1 MAVDRRPST
10 AWATPAALRCA
21 CRTAPTWAAKR
32 LIAARDQLLAKAN
45 ASPIIAYA
53 MMENLED
60 APQLR
65 LDIDRR
71 KAQAQGVVQR
81 HQQALS
87 TAYGSAVINEFPNAG
102 RLQRVVVQADAQAR
116 ARPRTSCACTCPTP
130 AGSSLAQAALQ
141 AARLRFRP
149 IVMTSLA
156 FILGVVPLALASGAG
171 ASAGRHRL
179 RRDRRHAVGHAA
191 GGGLRS
197 RLLRL
202 GAVPVPAQGAG
213 RHRLPAGPGNLH
225 RVSAMSM
232 HFFPRALCALA
243 PAWCWPAAPRPGPP
257 ASAGAHSTQWPQ
269 QDAAPVLSSSA
280 ATLDWNSFIADRQL
294 RQLVD
299 LARPTTDLR
308 QTLLNVEAAR
318 ALYQV
323 QRADRLPG
331 VGLQGGGTRQR
342 LPGDM
347 NATGQPQVRAAGRP
361 AGVAAFELDLF
372 GRVRNLSKPPWAM
385 PGHRRGRARR
395 RISLGAE
402 VVQAYLSRDGALRRL
417 QLAQRTLRKAAQR
430 RRGAQRTRAAPGRQ
444 RPAAADGRGGSGAV
458 LVRRVVPTVPA
469 IRCTPAAAGPVGRH
483 AFRCSSTAPTSR
495 RPSTGC
501 ARSADIGAARAAF
514 FPRISL
520 TGFLGSSSA
529 DLSDLFRSGQ
539 RAWSF
544 TPQVT
549 LPLFDGGRNRAN
561 LDLAV
566 LRKDMAVAAYE
577 QAIQTAFREVA
588 DALAATDTLRR
599 EEGARLALRDS
610 SRESLRL
617 AQARYQA
624 GWTTICA
631 TWTHSATPSPTKAP
645 THRYRD
651 PAAVGTGPAVP
662 RAGRQLDCAAAA
674 TTAVPACG
682 GLPAA
687 LSTEQP

>member
-1 MAVDRRPST
+1 
-10 AWATPAALRCA
+10 
-21 CRTAPTWAAKR
+21 
-32 LIAARDQLLAKAN
+32 
-45 ASPIIAYA
+45 
-53 MMENLED
+53 
-60 APQLR
+60 
-65 LDIDRR
+65 
-71 KAQAQGVVQR
+71 
-81 HQQALS
+81 
-87 TAYGSAVINEFPNAG
+87 
-102 RLQRVVVQADAQAR
+102 
-116 ARPRTSCACTCPTP
+116 
-130 AGSSLAQAALQ
+130 
-141 AARLRFRP
+141 
-149 IVMTSLA
+149 
-156 FILGVVPLALASGAG
+156 
-171 ASAGRHRL
+171 
-179 RRDRRHAVGHAA
+179 
-191 GGGLRS
+191 
-197 RLLRL
+197 
-202 GAVPVPAQGAG
+202 
-213 RHRLPAGPGNLH
+213 
-225 RVSAMSM
+225 MSM

-243 PAWCWPAAPRPGPP
+243 ASLVLAGCSLAPVHQRPQAPIP
-257 ASAGAHSTQWPQ
+257 TQWPQ

-299 LARPTTDLR
+299 LAQAHNRDLR

-347 NATGQPQVRAAGRP
+347 NATGQPQVQGSWQAGL
-361 AGVAAFELDLF
+361 GLAAFELDLF
-372 GRVRNLSKPPWAM
+372 GRVRNLSEAAL
-385 PGHRRGRARR
+385 GEYLATEEAARAA

-417 QLAQRTLRKAAQR
+417 QLAQRTLQSRESSLRLTAQR
-430 RRGAQRTRAAPGRQ
+430 RQAGTATALDHQDALGLAAQARADVERSERELRQ
-444 RPAAADGRGGSGAV
+444 AGNALLLLTGVEDLGPYLSARSAGSAQSAKSSDLPMLLQDLSAGTPSELLIHRPDIQAAEHR
-458 LVRRVVPTVPA
+458 LR
-469 IRCTPAAAGPVGRH
+469 
-483 AFRCSSTAPTSR
+483 
-495 RPSTGC
+495 

-599 EEGARLALRDS
+599 EEAARLALRDS

-624 GWTTICA
+624 GVDDHLRYLDAQRSAFANESAYIDTVTQRQLALAQLFRVLGGSWTA
-631 TWTHSATPSPTKAP
+631 PPPPPPSQSQPV
-645 THRYRD
+645 
-651 PAAVGTGPAVP
+651 AAV
-662 RAGRQLDCAAAA
+662 Q
-674 TTAVPACG
+674 
-682 GLPAA
+682 
-687 LSTEQP
+687 QP

>member
-1 MAVDRRPST
+1 
-10 AWATPAALRCA
+10 
-21 CRTAPTWAAKR
+21 
-32 LIAARDQLLAKAN
+32 
-45 ASPIIAYA
+45 
-53 MMENLED
+53 
-60 APQLR
+60 
-65 LDIDRR
+65 
-71 KAQAQGVVQR
+71 
-81 HQQALS
+81 
-87 TAYGSAVINEFPNAG
+87 
-102 RLQRVVVQADAQAR
+102 
-116 ARPRTSCACTCPTP
+116 
-130 AGSSLAQAALQ
+130 
-141 AARLRFRP
+141 
-149 IVMTSLA
+149 
-156 FILGVVPLALASGAG
+156 
-171 ASAGRHRL
+171 
-179 RRDRRHAVGHAA
+179 
-191 GGGLRS
+191 
-197 RLLRL
+197 
-202 GAVPVPAQGAG
+202 
-213 RHRLPAGPGNLH
+213 
-225 RVSAMSM
+225 MSM

-243 PAWCWPAAPRPGPP
+243 ASMVLAGCSLAPVHQRPQAPIP
-257 ASAGAHSTQWPQ
+257 TQWPQ

-294 RQLVD
+294 SQLVD
-299 LARPTTDLR
+299 LAQAHNRDLR

-347 NATGQPQVRAAGRP
+347 NATGQPQVQGSWQAGL
-361 AGVAAFELDLF
+361 GLAAFELDLF
-372 GRVRNLSKPPWAM
+372 GRVRNLSEAAL
-385 PGHRRGRARR
+385 GEYLATEEAARAA

-417 QLAQRTLRKAAQR
+417 QLAQHTLQSRESSLRLTAQR
-430 RRGAQRTRAAPGRQ
+430 RQAGTATALDHQDALGLAAQARADVERSERELRQ
-444 RPAAADGRGGSGAV
+444 AGNALLLLTGVEDLGPYLSAQSAGSAQSAKSSDLPMLLQDLSAGTPSELLIHRPDIQAAEHR
-458 LVRRVVPTVPA
+458 LR
-469 IRCTPAAAGPVGRH
+469 
-483 AFRCSSTAPTSR
+483 
-495 RPSTGC
+495 

-599 EEGARLALRDS
+599 EEAARLALRDS

-617 AQARYQA
+617 AQVRYQA
-624 GWTTICA
+624 GVDDHLRYLDAQRNAFANESAYIDTVTQRQLALAQLFRVLGGSWTA
-631 TWTHSATPSPTKAP
+631 PPTPSPP
-645 THRYRD
+645 QSQ
-651 PAAVGTGPAVP
+651 PVAAF
-662 RAGRQLDCAAAA
+662 Q
-674 TTAVPACG
+674 
-682 GLPAA
+682 
-687 LSTEQP
+687 QP

>member
-1 MAVDRRPST
+1 
-10 AWATPAALRCA
+10 
-21 CRTAPTWAAKR
+21 
-32 LIAARDQLLAKAN
+32 
-45 ASPIIAYA
+45 
-53 MMENLED
+53 
-60 APQLR
+60 
-65 LDIDRR
+65 
-71 KAQAQGVVQR
+71 
-81 HQQALS
+81 
-87 TAYGSAVINEFPNAG
+87 
-102 RLQRVVVQADAQAR
+102 
-116 ARPRTSCACTCPTP
+116 
-130 AGSSLAQAALQ
+130 
-141 AARLRFRP
+141 
-149 IVMTSLA
+149 
-156 FILGVVPLALASGAG
+156 
-171 ASAGRHRL
+171 
-179 RRDRRHAVGHAA
+179 
-191 GGGLRS
+191 
-197 RLLRL
+197 
-202 GAVPVPAQGAG
+202 
-213 RHRLPAGPGNLH
+213 
-225 RVSAMSM
+225 MSM

-243 PAWCWPAAPRPGPP
+243 ASLVLAGCSLAPVHQRPQAPIP
-257 ASAGAHSTQWPQ
+257 TQWPQ

-299 LARPTTDLR
+299 LAQAHNRDLR

-347 NATGQPQVRAAGRP
+347 NATGQPQVQGNWQAGL
-361 AGVAAFELDLF
+361 GLAAFELDLF
-372 GRVRNLSKPPWAM
+372 GRVRNLSEAAL
-385 PGHRRGRARR
+385 GEYLATEEAARAA

-417 QLAQRTLRKAAQR
+417 QLAQRTLQSRESSLRLTAQR
-430 RRGAQRTRAAPGRQ
+430 RQAGTATALDHQDALGLAAQARADVERSERELRQ
-444 RPAAADGRGGSGAV
+444 AGNALLLLTGVEDLGPYLSAQSAGSAQSAKSPDVPMLLQDLSAGTPSELLIHRPDIQAAEHR
-458 LVRRVVPTVPA
+458 LR
-469 IRCTPAAAGPVGRH
+469 
-483 AFRCSSTAPTSR
+483 
-495 RPSTGC
+495 

-577 QAIQTAFREVA
+577 QAIKTAFREVA

-599 EEGARLALRDS
+599 EEAARLALRDS

-624 GWTTICA
+624 GVDDHLRYLDAQRNAFANESAYIDTVTQRQLALAQLFRVLGGSWTA
-631 TWTHSATPSPTKAP
+631 PPTPSPP
-645 THRYRD
+645 QSQ
-651 PAAVGTGPAVP
+651 PVAAF
-662 RAGRQLDCAAAA
+662 Q
-674 TTAVPACG
+674 
-682 GLPAA
+682 
-687 LSTEQP
+687 QP

>member
-1 MAVDRRPST
+1 
-10 AWATPAALRCA
+10 
-21 CRTAPTWAAKR
+21 
-32 LIAARDQLLAKAN
+32 
-45 ASPIIAYA
+45 
-53 MMENLED
+53 
-60 APQLR
+60 
-65 LDIDRR
+65 
-71 KAQAQGVVQR
+71 
-81 HQQALS
+81 
-87 TAYGSAVINEFPNAG
+87 
-102 RLQRVVVQADAQAR
+102 
-116 ARPRTSCACTCPTP
+116 
-130 AGSSLAQAALQ
+130 
-141 AARLRFRP
+141 
-149 IVMTSLA
+149 
-156 FILGVVPLALASGAG
+156 
-171 ASAGRHRL
+171 
-179 RRDRRHAVGHAA
+179 
-191 GGGLRS
+191 
-197 RLLRL
+197 
-202 GAVPVPAQGAG
+202 
-213 RHRLPAGPGNLH
+213 
-225 RVSAMSM
+225 MSM

-243 PAWCWPAAPRPGPP
+243 ASLVLAGCSLAPVHQRPQAPIP
-257 ASAGAHSTQWPQ
+257 TQWPQ

-299 LARPTTDLR
+299 LAQAHNRDLR

-347 NATGQPQVRAAGRP
+347 NATGQPQVQGSWQAGL
-361 AGVAAFELDLF
+361 GLAAFELDLF
-372 GRVRNLSKPPWAM
+372 GRVRNLSEAAL
-385 PGHRRGRARR
+385 GEYLATEEAARAA

-402 VVQAYLSRDGALRRL
+402 VVQAYLSRDGTLRRL
-417 QLAQRTLRKAAQR
+417 QLAQRTLQSRESSLRLTVQRRQAGTATALDHQDALGLAAQAR
-430 RRGAQRTRAAPGRQ
+430 ADVERSERELRQAGNALLLLTGVEDLGPYLSAQSARSAGSAQSAKSSDVPMLLQDLSAGTPSELLIHRPDIQAAEHRL
-444 RPAAADGRGGSGAV
+444 R
-458 LVRRVVPTVPA
+458 
-469 IRCTPAAAGPVGRH
+469 
-483 AFRCSSTAPTSR
+483 
-495 RPSTGC
+495 

-599 EEGARLALRDS
+599 EEAARLALRDS

-624 GWTTICA
+624 GVDDHLRYLDAQRSAFANESAYIDTVTQRQLALAQLFRVLGGSWTA
-631 TWTHSATPSPTKAP
+631 PPPHSAPNTSGKAASRGMP
-645 THRYRD
+645 
-651 PAAVGTGPAVP
+651 P
-662 RAGRQLDCAAAA
+662 
-674 TTAVPACG
+674 
-682 GLPAA
+682 
-687 LSTEQP
+687 

>member
-1 MAVDRRPST
+1 
-10 AWATPAALRCA
+10 
-21 CRTAPTWAAKR
+21 
-32 LIAARDQLLAKAN
+32 
-45 ASPIIAYA
+45 
-53 MMENLED
+53 
-60 APQLR
+60 
-65 LDIDRR
+65 
-71 KAQAQGVVQR
+71 
-81 HQQALS
+81 
-87 TAYGSAVINEFPNAG
+87 
-102 RLQRVVVQADAQAR
+102 
-116 ARPRTSCACTCPTP
+116 
-130 AGSSLAQAALQ
+130 
-141 AARLRFRP
+141 
-149 IVMTSLA
+149 
-156 FILGVVPLALASGAG
+156 
-171 ASAGRHRL
+171 
-179 RRDRRHAVGHAA
+179 
-191 GGGLRS
+191 
-197 RLLRL
+197 
-202 GAVPVPAQGAG
+202 
-213 RHRLPAGPGNLH
+213 
-225 RVSAMSM
+225 MSM

-243 PAWCWPAAPRPGPP
+243 ASLVLAGCSLAPVHQRPQAPIP
-257 ASAGAHSTQWPQ
+257 THWPQ

-280 ATLDWNSFIADRQL
+280 ATLDWNSFITDRQL

-299 LARPTTDLR
+299 LAQAHNRDLR

-347 NATGQPQVRAAGRP
+347 NATGQPQVQSNWQAGL
-361 AGVAAFELDLF
+361 GLAAFELDLF
-372 GRVRNLSKPPWAM
+372 GRVRNLSEAAL
-385 PGHRRGRARR
+385 GEYLATEEAARAA

-417 QLAQRTLRKAAQR
+417 QLAQRTLQSRESSLRLTAQR
-430 RRGAQRTRAAPGRQ
+430 RQAGTATALDHQDALGLAAQARADVERSERELRQAGNALLLLTGVEDLAPYLSAQSSQPSQPSQPSDVPMLLQDLSAGTPSELLIH
-444 RPAAADGRGGSGAV
+444 RPDIQAAEHR
-458 LVRRVVPTVPA
+458 LR
-469 IRCTPAAAGPVGRH
+469 
-483 AFRCSSTAPTSR
+483 
-495 RPSTGC
+495 

-599 EEGARLALRDS
+599 EEAARLALRDS

-624 GWTTICA
+624 GVDDHLRYLDAQRNAFANESAYIDTVTQRQLALAQLFRVLGGSWTA
-631 TWTHSATPSPTKAP
+631 PPPPPPSQSQPV
-645 THRYRD
+645 
-651 PAAVGTGPAVP
+651 AAV
-662 RAGRQLDCAAAA
+662 Q
-674 TTAVPACG
+674 
-682 GLPAA
+682 
-687 LSTEQP
+687 QP

>member
-1 MAVDRRPST
+1 
-10 AWATPAALRCA
+10 
-21 CRTAPTWAAKR
+21 
-32 LIAARDQLLAKAN
+32 
-45 ASPIIAYA
+45 
-53 MMENLED
+53 
-60 APQLR
+60 
-65 LDIDRR
+65 
-71 KAQAQGVVQR
+71 
-81 HQQALS
+81 
-87 TAYGSAVINEFPNAG
+87 
-102 RLQRVVVQADAQAR
+102 
-116 ARPRTSCACTCPTP
+116 
-130 AGSSLAQAALQ
+130 
-141 AARLRFRP
+141 
-149 IVMTSLA
+149 
-156 FILGVVPLALASGAG
+156 
-171 ASAGRHRL
+171 
-179 RRDRRHAVGHAA
+179 
-191 GGGLRS
+191 
-197 RLLRL
+197 
-202 GAVPVPAQGAG
+202 
-213 RHRLPAGPGNLH
+213 
-225 RVSAMSM
+225 MSM

-243 PAWCWPAAPRPGPP
+243 ASLVLAGCSLAPVHQRPQAPIP
-257 ASAGAHSTQWPQ
+257 THWPQ

-299 LARPTTDLR
+299 LAQAHNRDLR

-347 NATGQPQVRAAGRP
+347 NATGQPQVQSNWQAGL
-361 AGVAAFELDLF
+361 GLAAFELDLF
-372 GRVRNLSKPPWAM
+372 GRVRNLSEASL
-385 PGHRRGRARR
+385 GEYLATEEAARAA

-417 QLAQRTLRKAAQR
+417 QLAQSTLQSRESSLRLTAQR
-430 RRGAQRTRAAPGRQ
+430 RQAGTATALDHQDALGLAAQARADVERSERELRQ
-444 RPAAADGRGGSGAV
+444 AGNALLLLTGVEDLGPYLSAQSAGSAQSAKSSDVPMLLQDLSAGTPSELLIHRPDIQAAEHR
-458 LVRRVVPTVPA
+458 LR
-469 IRCTPAAAGPVGRH
+469 
-483 AFRCSSTAPTSR
+483 
-495 RPSTGC
+495 

-599 EEGARLALRDS
+599 EEAARLALRDS

-624 GWTTICA
+624 GVDDHLRYLDAQRSAFANESAYIDTVTQRQLALAQLFRVLGGSWTA
-631 TWTHSATPSPTKAP
+631 PPPPSPP
-645 THRYRD
+645 QSQ
-651 PAAVGTGPAVP
+651 PVAAF
-662 RAGRQLDCAAAA
+662 Q
-674 TTAVPACG
+674 
-682 GLPAA
+682 
-687 LSTEQP
+687 QP

>member
-1 MAVDRRPST
+1 
-10 AWATPAALRCA
+10 
-21 CRTAPTWAAKR
+21 
-32 LIAARDQLLAKAN
+32 
-45 ASPIIAYA
+45 
-53 MMENLED
+53 
-60 APQLR
+60 
-65 LDIDRR
+65 
-71 KAQAQGVVQR
+71 
-81 HQQALS
+81 
-87 TAYGSAVINEFPNAG
+87 
-102 RLQRVVVQADAQAR
+102 
-116 ARPRTSCACTCPTP
+116 
-130 AGSSLAQAALQ
+130 
-141 AARLRFRP
+141 
-149 IVMTSLA
+149 
-156 FILGVVPLALASGAG
+156 
-171 ASAGRHRL
+171 
-179 RRDRRHAVGHAA
+179 
-191 GGGLRS
+191 
-197 RLLRL
+197 
-202 GAVPVPAQGAG
+202 
-213 RHRLPAGPGNLH
+213 
-225 RVSAMSM
+225 MSM

-243 PAWCWPAAPRPGPP
+243 ASLVLAGCSLAPVHQRPQAPIP
-257 ASAGAHSTQWPQ
+257 TQWPQ

-299 LARPTTDLR
+299 LAQAHNRDLR

-347 NATGQPQVRAAGRP
+347 NATGQPQVQGSWQAGL
-361 AGVAAFELDLF
+361 GLAAFELDLF
-372 GRVRNLSKPPWAM
+372 GRVRNLSEAAL
-385 PGHRRGRARR
+385 GEYLATEEAARAA

-417 QLAQRTLRKAAQR
+417 QLAQRTLQSRESSLRLTAQR
-430 RRGAQRTRAAPGRQ
+430 RQAGTATALDHQGALGLAAQARADVERSERELRQ
-444 RPAAADGRGGSGAV
+444 AGNALLLLTGVEDLGPYLSAQSAKSPDVPMLLQDLSAGTPSELLIHRPDIQAAEHR
-458 LVRRVVPTVPA
+458 LR
-469 IRCTPAAAGPVGRH
+469 
-483 AFRCSSTAPTSR
+483 
-495 RPSTGC
+495 

-599 EEGARLALRDS
+599 EEAARLALRDS

-624 GWTTICA
+624 GVDDHLRYLDAQRSAFANESAYIDTVTQRQLALAQLFRVLGGSWTA
-631 TWTHSATPSPTKAP
+631 PPTPSPQSQP
-645 THRYRD
+645 V
-651 PAAVGTGPAVP
+651 AAF
-662 RAGRQLDCAAAA
+662 Q
-674 TTAVPACG
+674 
-682 GLPAA
+682 
-687 LSTEQP
+687 QP

>member
-1 MAVDRRPST
+1 
-10 AWATPAALRCA
+10 
-21 CRTAPTWAAKR
+21 
-32 LIAARDQLLAKAN
+32 
-45 ASPIIAYA
+45 
-53 MMENLED
+53 
-60 APQLR
+60 
-65 LDIDRR
+65 
-71 KAQAQGVVQR
+71 
-81 HQQALS
+81 
-87 TAYGSAVINEFPNAG
+87 
-102 RLQRVVVQADAQAR
+102 
-116 ARPRTSCACTCPTP
+116 
-130 AGSSLAQAALQ
+130 
-141 AARLRFRP
+141 
-149 IVMTSLA
+149 
-156 FILGVVPLALASGAG
+156 
-171 ASAGRHRL
+171 
-179 RRDRRHAVGHAA
+179 
-191 GGGLRS
+191 
-197 RLLRL
+197 
-202 GAVPVPAQGAG
+202 
-213 RHRLPAGPGNLH
+213 
-225 RVSAMSM
+225 MSM

-243 PAWCWPAAPRPGPP
+243 ASLVLAGCSLAPVHQRPQAPIP
-257 ASAGAHSTQWPQ
+257 THWPQ

-299 LARPTTDLR
+299 LAQAHNRDLR

-347 NATGQPQVRAAGRP
+347 NATGQPQVQGSWQAGL
-361 AGVAAFELDLF
+361 GLAAFELDLF
-372 GRVRNLSKPPWAM
+372 GRVRNLSEAAL
-385 PGHRRGRARR
+385 GEYLATEEAARAA

-402 VVQAYLSRDGALRRL
+402 VVQAYLSRDGVLRRL
-417 QLAQRTLRKAAQR
+417 QLAQRTLQSRESSLRLTAQR
-430 RRGAQRTRAAPGRQ
+430 RQAGTATALDHQDALGLAAQARADVERSERELRQ
-444 RPAAADGRGGSGAV
+444 AGNALLLLTGVEDLGPYLSARSAGSAQSAKSSDVPMLLQDLSAGTPSELLIHRPDIQAAEHR
-458 LVRRVVPTVPA
+458 LR
-469 IRCTPAAAGPVGRH
+469 
-483 AFRCSSTAPTSR
+483 
-495 RPSTGC
+495 

-529 DLSDLFRSGQ
+529 DLSDLFRPGQ

-599 EEGARLALRDS
+599 EEAARLALRDS

-624 GWTTICA
+624 GVDDHLRYLDAQRSAFANESAYIDTVTQRQLALAQLFRVLGGSWTA
-631 TWTHSATPSPTKAP
+631 PPTPSPP
-645 THRYRD
+645 QSQ
-651 PAAVGTGPAVP
+651 PVAAF
-662 RAGRQLDCAAAA
+662 Q
-674 TTAVPACG
+674 
-682 GLPAA
+682 
-687 LSTEQP
+687 QP

>member
-1 MAVDRRPST
+1 MPV
-10 AWATPAALRCA
+10 
-21 CRTAPTWAAKR
+21 
-32 LIAARDQLLAKAN
+32 
-45 ASPIIAYA
+45 
-53 MMENLED
+53 
-60 APQLR
+60 
-65 LDIDRR
+65 
-71 KAQAQGVVQR
+71 
-81 HQQALS
+81 H
-87 TAYGSAVINEFPNAG
+87 
-102 RLQRVVVQADAQAR
+102 
-116 ARPRTSCACTCPTP
+116 
-130 AGSSLAQAALQ
+130 
-141 AARLRFRP
+141 
-149 IVMTSLA
+149 
-156 FILGVVPLALASGAG
+156 FI
-171 ASAGRHRL
+171 
-179 RRDRRHAVGHAA
+179 
-191 GGGLRS
+191 
-197 RLLRL
+197 
-202 GAVPVPAQGAG
+202 
-213 RHRLPAGPGNLH
+213 
-225 RVSAMSM
+225 
-232 HFFPRALCALA
+232 PRALCALA
-243 PAWCWPAAPRPGPP
+243 ASLVLAGCSLAPVHQRPQAPIP
-257 ASAGAHSTQWPQ
+257 TQWPQ

-299 LARPTTDLR
+299 LAQAHNRDLR

-347 NATGQPQVRAAGRP
+347 NATGQPQVQGSWQAGL
-361 AGVAAFELDLF
+361 GLAAFELDLF
-372 GRVRNLSKPPWAM
+372 GRVRNLSEAAL
-385 PGHRRGRARR
+385 GEYLATEEAARAA

-417 QLAQRTLRKAAQR
+417 QLAQHTLQSRESSLRLTAQR
-430 RRGAQRTRAAPGRQ
+430 RQAGTATALDHQDALGLAAQARADVERSERELRQ
-444 RPAAADGRGGSGAV
+444 AGNALLLLTGVEDLGPYLSAQSAGSAQSAKSSDLPMLLQDLSAGTPSELLIHRPDIQAAEHR
-458 LVRRVVPTVPA
+458 LR
-469 IRCTPAAAGPVGRH
+469 
-483 AFRCSSTAPTSR
+483 
-495 RPSTGC
+495 

-599 EEGARLALRDS
+599 EEAARLALRDS

-624 GWTTICA
+624 GVDDHLRYLDAQRSAFANESAYIDTVTQRQLALAQLFRVLGGSWTA
-631 TWTHSATPSPTKAP
+631 PPMPSPP
-645 THRYRD
+645 QSQ
-651 PAAVGTGPAVP
+651 PVAAF
-662 RAGRQLDCAAAA
+662 Q
-674 TTAVPACG
+674 
-682 GLPAA
+682 
-687 LSTEQP
+687 QP

>member
-1 MAVDRRPST
+1 
-10 AWATPAALRCA
+10 
-21 CRTAPTWAAKR
+21 
-32 LIAARDQLLAKAN
+32 
-45 ASPIIAYA
+45 
-53 MMENLED
+53 
-60 APQLR
+60 
-65 LDIDRR
+65 
-71 KAQAQGVVQR
+71 
-81 HQQALS
+81 
-87 TAYGSAVINEFPNAG
+87 
-102 RLQRVVVQADAQAR
+102 
-116 ARPRTSCACTCPTP
+116 
-130 AGSSLAQAALQ
+130 
-141 AARLRFRP
+141 
-149 IVMTSLA
+149 
-156 FILGVVPLALASGAG
+156 
-171 ASAGRHRL
+171 
-179 RRDRRHAVGHAA
+179 
-191 GGGLRS
+191 
-197 RLLRL
+197 
-202 GAVPVPAQGAG
+202 
-213 RHRLPAGPGNLH
+213 
-225 RVSAMSM
+225 MSM

-243 PAWCWPAAPRPGPP
+243 ASLVLAGCSLAPVHQRPQAPIP
-257 ASAGAHSTQWPQ
+257 TQWPQ

-299 LARPTTDLR
+299 LAQAHNRDLR

-347 NATGQPQVRAAGRP
+347 NATGQPQVQGSWQAGL
-361 AGVAAFELDLF
+361 GLAAFELDLF
-372 GRVRNLSKPPWAM
+372 GRVRNLSEAAL
-385 PGHRRGRARR
+385 GEYLATEEAARAA

-417 QLAQRTLRKAAQR
+417 QLAQRTLQSRESSLRLTAQR
-430 RRGAQRTRAAPGRQ
+430 RQAGTATALDHQDALGLAAQARADVERSERELRQ
-444 RPAAADGRGGSGAV
+444 AGNALLLTGVEDLGPYLSAQSAGSAQSAKSPDLPMLLQDLSAGTPSELLIHRPDIQAV
-458 LVRRVVPTVPA
+458 EHRLR
-469 IRCTPAAAGPVGRH
+469 
-483 AFRCSSTAPTSR
+483 
-495 RPSTGC
+495 

-599 EEGARLALRDS
+599 EEAARLALRDS
-610 SRESLRL
+610 SRQSLRL

-624 GWTTICA
+624 GVDDHLRYLDAQRNAFANESAYIDTVTQRQLAQAQLFRVLGGSWT
-631 TWTHSATPSPTKAP
+631 AP
-645 THRYRD
+645 
-651 PAAVGTGPAVP
+651 PPPPQSQPVAAV
-662 RAGRQLDCAAAA
+662 Q
-674 TTAVPACG
+674 
-682 GLPAA
+682 
-687 LSTEQP
+687 QP

>member
-1 MAVDRRPST
+1 
-10 AWATPAALRCA
+10 
-21 CRTAPTWAAKR
+21 
-32 LIAARDQLLAKAN
+32 
-45 ASPIIAYA
+45 
-53 MMENLED
+53 
-60 APQLR
+60 
-65 LDIDRR
+65 
-71 KAQAQGVVQR
+71 
-81 HQQALS
+81 
-87 TAYGSAVINEFPNAG
+87 
-102 RLQRVVVQADAQAR
+102 
-116 ARPRTSCACTCPTP
+116 
-130 AGSSLAQAALQ
+130 
-141 AARLRFRP
+141 
-149 IVMTSLA
+149 
-156 FILGVVPLALASGAG
+156 
-171 ASAGRHRL
+171 
-179 RRDRRHAVGHAA
+179 
-191 GGGLRS
+191 
-197 RLLRL
+197 
-202 GAVPVPAQGAG
+202 
-213 RHRLPAGPGNLH
+213 
-225 RVSAMSM
+225 MSM

-243 PAWCWPAAPRPGPP
+243 ASLVLAGCSLAPVHQRPQAPIP
-257 ASAGAHSTQWPQ
+257 TQWPQ

-299 LARPTTDLR
+299 LAQAHNRDLR

-347 NATGQPQVRAAGRP
+347 NATGQPQVQGSWQAGL
-361 AGVAAFELDLF
+361 GVAAFELDLF
-372 GRVRNLSKPPWAM
+372 GRVRNLSEAAL
-385 PGHRRGRARR
+385 GEYLATEEAARAA

-417 QLAQRTLRKAAQR
+417 QLAQRTLQSRESSLRLTAQR
-430 RRGAQRTRAAPGRQ
+430 RNAGTATALDHQDALGLAAQARADVERSERELRQ
-444 RPAAADGRGGSGAV
+444 AGNALLLLTGVEDLGPYLSAQSARSAKSPDVPMLLQDLSAGTPSELLIHRPDIQAAEHR
-458 LVRRVVPTVPA
+458 LR
-469 IRCTPAAAGPVGRH
+469 
-483 AFRCSSTAPTSR
+483 
-495 RPSTGC
+495 

-599 EEGARLALRDS
+599 EEAARLALRDS

-624 GWTTICA
+624 GVDDHLRYLDAQRSAFANESAYIDTVTQRQLALAQLFRVLGGSWTA
-631 TWTHSATPSPTKAP
+631 PPPPPPSQSQPV
-645 THRYRD
+645 
-651 PAAVGTGPAVP
+651 AAV
-662 RAGRQLDCAAAA
+662 Q
-674 TTAVPACG
+674 
-682 GLPAA
+682 
-687 LSTEQP
+687 QP

>member
-1 MAVDRRPST
+1 
-10 AWATPAALRCA
+10 
-21 CRTAPTWAAKR
+21 
-32 LIAARDQLLAKAN
+32 
-45 ASPIIAYA
+45 
-53 MMENLED
+53 
-60 APQLR
+60 
-65 LDIDRR
+65 
-71 KAQAQGVVQR
+71 
-81 HQQALS
+81 
-87 TAYGSAVINEFPNAG
+87 
-102 RLQRVVVQADAQAR
+102 
-116 ARPRTSCACTCPTP
+116 
-130 AGSSLAQAALQ
+130 
-141 AARLRFRP
+141 
-149 IVMTSLA
+149 
-156 FILGVVPLALASGAG
+156 
-171 ASAGRHRL
+171 
-179 RRDRRHAVGHAA
+179 
-191 GGGLRS
+191 
-197 RLLRL
+197 
-202 GAVPVPAQGAG
+202 
-213 RHRLPAGPGNLH
+213 
-225 RVSAMSM
+225 MSM

-243 PAWCWPAAPRPGPP
+243 ASLVLAGCSLAPVHQRPQAPIP
-257 ASAGAHSTQWPQ
+257 TQWPQ

-299 LARPTTDLR
+299 LAQAHNRDLR

-347 NATGQPQVRAAGRP
+347 NATGQPQVQGSWQAGL
-361 AGVAAFELDLF
+361 GLAAFELDLF
-372 GRVRNLSKPPWAM
+372 GRVRNLSEAAL
-385 PGHRRGRARR
+385 GEYLATEEAARAA

-417 QLAQRTLRKAAQR
+417 QLAQRTLQSRESSLRLTAQR
-430 RRGAQRTRAAPGRQ
+430 RNAGTATALDHQDALGLAAQARADVERSERELRQ
-444 RPAAADGRGGSGAV
+444 AGNALLLLTGVEDLGPYLSARSAGSAQSAKSPDVPMLLQDLSAGTPSELLIHRPDIQAAEHR
-458 LVRRVVPTVPA
+458 LR
-469 IRCTPAAAGPVGRH
+469 
-483 AFRCSSTAPTSR
+483 
-495 RPSTGC
+495 

-599 EEGARLALRDS
+599 EEAARLALRDS

-624 GWTTICA
+624 GVDDHLRYLDAQRSAFANESAYIDTVTQRQLALAQLFRVLGGSWTA
-631 TWTHSATPSPTKAP
+631 PPPPSPP
-645 THRYRD
+645 QSQ
-651 PAAVGTGPAVP
+651 PVAAF
-662 RAGRQLDCAAAA
+662 Q
-674 TTAVPACG
+674 
-682 GLPAA
+682 
-687 LSTEQP
+687 QP

>member
-1 MAVDRRPST
+1 
-10 AWATPAALRCA
+10 
-21 CRTAPTWAAKR
+21 
-32 LIAARDQLLAKAN
+32 
-45 ASPIIAYA
+45 
-53 MMENLED
+53 
-60 APQLR
+60 
-65 LDIDRR
+65 
-71 KAQAQGVVQR
+71 
-81 HQQALS
+81 
-87 TAYGSAVINEFPNAG
+87 
-102 RLQRVVVQADAQAR
+102 
-116 ARPRTSCACTCPTP
+116 
-130 AGSSLAQAALQ
+130 
-141 AARLRFRP
+141 
-149 IVMTSLA
+149 
-156 FILGVVPLALASGAG
+156 
-171 ASAGRHRL
+171 
-179 RRDRRHAVGHAA
+179 
-191 GGGLRS
+191 
-197 RLLRL
+197 
-202 GAVPVPAQGAG
+202 
-213 RHRLPAGPGNLH
+213 
-225 RVSAMSM
+225 MSM

-243 PAWCWPAAPRPGPP
+243 ASLVLAGCSLAPVHQRPQAPIP
-257 ASAGAHSTQWPQ
+257 TQWPQ

-299 LARPTTDLR
+299 LAQAHNRDLR

-347 NATGQPQVRAAGRP
+347 NATGQPQVQGSWQAGL
-361 AGVAAFELDLF
+361 GLAAFELDLF
-372 GRVRNLSKPPWAM
+372 GRVRNLSEAAL
-385 PGHRRGRARR
+385 GEYLATEEAARAA

-417 QLAQRTLRKAAQR
+417 QLAQRTLQSRESSLRLTAQR
-430 RRGAQRTRAAPGRQ
+430 RNAGTATALDHQDAVGLAAQARADVERSERELRQ
-444 RPAAADGRGGSGAV
+444 AGNALLLLTGVEDLGPYLSARSAGSAQSAKSPDVPMLLQDLSAGTPSELLIHRPDIQAAEHR
-458 LVRRVVPTVPA
+458 LR
-469 IRCTPAAAGPVGRH
+469 
-483 AFRCSSTAPTSR
+483 
-495 RPSTGC
+495 

-599 EEGARLALRDS
+599 EEAARLALRDS

-624 GWTTICA
+624 GVDDHLRYLDAQRSAFANESAYIDTVTQRQLALAQLFRVLGGSWTA
-631 TWTHSATPSPTKAP
+631 PPPPPPSQSQPV
-645 THRYRD
+645 
-651 PAAVGTGPAVP
+651 AAV
-662 RAGRQLDCAAAA
+662 Q
-674 TTAVPACG
+674 
-682 GLPAA
+682 
-687 LSTEQP
+687 QP